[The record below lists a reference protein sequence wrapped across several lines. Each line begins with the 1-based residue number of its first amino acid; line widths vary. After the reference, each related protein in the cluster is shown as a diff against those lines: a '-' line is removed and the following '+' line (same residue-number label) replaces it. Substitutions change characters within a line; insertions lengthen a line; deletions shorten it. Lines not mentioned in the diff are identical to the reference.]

1 MLVGLITR
9 RSVVQIHAPLMPDQ
23 GIQTNIDEY
32 LLMSQ
37 LGNFLQEIER
47 WSPNELNTENLG
59 QRNVGII
66 EDRNANTDLPADKI
80 VVKNQPKEKEIDNN
94 QNARAV
100 ANYIEAYERGHDFF
114 PHIYGGKKDLSVIV
128 TEHLSNQTDEKE
140 IHPGWSEIGL
150 REGDTNIRGEL
161 LTDWGSRGQYKV
173 PVDMGQIVPGFD
185 EEYLYVPNPTELDNT
200 STLPNCREFELED
213 EQYFVTTI

>member
-23 GIQTNIDEY
+23 GIQTDIDEC

-37 LGNFLQEIER
+37 LENFLQEIER

-80 VVKNQPKEKEIDNN
+80 VVKNHPKEKEIDNN

-100 ANYIEAYERGHDFF
+100 AN
-114 PHIYGGKKDLSVIV
+114 
-128 TEHLSNQTDEKE
+128 
-140 IHPGWSEIGL
+140 
-150 REGDTNIRGEL
+150 
-161 LTDWGSRGQYKV
+161 
-173 PVDMGQIVPGFD
+173 
-185 EEYLYVPNPTELDNT
+185 
-200 STLPNCREFELED
+200 
-213 EQYFVTTI
+213 